1 MAFSKNG
8 MFVSELAAV
17 CAVGAAKDM
26 EGVVFMSSLI
36 LVKRTLCWW
45 RMWAALLF
53 LLGVHETMGAIQRDN
68 AFNTYYHTYIL
79 VLAMMWAAQWRLL
92 EMMVM
97 WVCRFAALL
106 FAWSLRFS
114 STKPCTQQTPPA
126 CPQPDAAQFVKSMVW
141 YTKPAGSSRDCD
153 IWKPAV
159 YAECGC
165 RHSMPLPHL
174 LAPQQTTAIKAQK
187 WFDKSTGHDAMSVF
201 SRPNL

>member
-53 LLGVHETMGAIQRDN
+53 LLGVHETMGAIQG
-68 AFNTYYHTYIL
+68 TVITHTVTPTYIL
-79 VLAMMWAAQWRLL
+79 VWAMAQAAQWRLL

-126 CPQPDAAQFVKSMVW
+126 CTQPDAAQFVKPTVW
-141 YTKPAGSSRDCD
+141 NTKPVGSSRDCD
-153 IWKPAV
+153 IWKADV
-159 YAECGC
+159 YSECGC

-174 LAPQQTTAIKAQK
+174 LSPQQTTAIKAQK